1 MVRRRVSRGHG
12 RRSRV
17 LVPFLS
23 FSPVVAPCNR
33 TERPSSPNRPS
44 SLSSEGNQPSHDAM
58 MDSSAL
64 RDARDPS
71 RAVTMTTRIIAPVG
85 AFALG
90 AYAENRGYVDAALRK
105 AREMDPTIRTGVD
118 ALFAAMRSIAYL
130 SSLLTRA
137 LHDRGDRWT
146 KLASSLFQR
155 GGLLA
160 SRFSHPRKSG
170 KV

>member
-1 MVRRRVSRGHG
+1 
-12 RRSRV
+12 
-17 LVPFLS
+17 
-23 FSPVVAPCNR
+23 
-33 TERPSSPNRPS
+33 
-44 SLSSEGNQPSHDAM
+44 M

-118 ALFAAMRSIAYL
+118 ALFGAMRDDARAVTTVESAGSENAIESAMRTMRETL
-130 SSLLTRA
+130 VTMTAPLFATSGERRRRRWAAARDAERTR
-137 LHDRGDRWT
+137 RC
-146 KLASSLFQR
+146 
-155 GGLLA
+155 
-160 SRFSHPRKSG
+160 PERK
-170 KV
+170 

>member
-1 MVRRRVSRGHG
+1 
-12 RRSRV
+12 
-17 LVPFLS
+17 
-23 FSPVVAPCNR
+23 
-33 TERPSSPNRPS
+33 
-44 SLSSEGNQPSHDAM
+44 M

-118 ALFAAMRSIAYL
+118 ALFAAMRDDA
-130 SSLLTRA
+130 RA
-137 LHDRGDRWT
+137 MTTVESAGSENAIESAMRTMRETLVTMTAPLFATSGREAEATLGGGAGRG
-146 KLASSLFQR
+146 AGAR
-155 GGLLA
+155 GGRGRGGQGRRRDEPA
-160 SRFSHPRKSG
+160 PRPGAARRAISRRLWTYC
-170 KV
+170 

>member
-1 MVRRRVSRGHG
+1 MVRRRASRGHG

-17 LVPFLS
+17 LVPFPS

-90 AYAENRGYVDAALRK
+90 AYAACLARIEKLYLDVLRLTQATAGEGAGTQEASERVPFVCVYWHMCVILYRIVVLLSGFAFIDFRK
-105 AREMDPTIRTGVD
+105 CARVC
-118 ALFAAMRSIAYL
+118 
-130 SSLLTRA
+130 
-137 LHDRGDRWT
+137 
-146 KLASSLFQR
+146 
-155 GGLLA
+155 
-160 SRFSHPRKSG
+160 
-170 KV
+170 